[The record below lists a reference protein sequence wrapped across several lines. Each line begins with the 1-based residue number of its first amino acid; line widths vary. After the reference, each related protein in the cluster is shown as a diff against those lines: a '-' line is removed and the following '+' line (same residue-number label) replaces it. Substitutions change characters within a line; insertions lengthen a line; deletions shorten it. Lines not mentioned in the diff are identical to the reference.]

1 MCARVCVLISPTL
14 TRVAESEKVF
24 FPAARKWWNKE
35 KKLQLY
41 PFELINN
48 DVDESIKVVDLCG
61 FKSLEM
67 CFVSLE
73 KVFHA
78 SFDSIA
84 DSFYLISFKT
94 ETSYPSLW

>member
-1 MCARVCVLISPTL
+1 M
-14 TRVAESEKVF
+14 KKFF
-24 FPAARKWWNKE
+24 FPLLVNGKIKKKE
-35 KKLQLY
+35 LQLY

-84 DSFYLISFKT
+84 DSFYLISCKT
-94 ETSYPSLW
+94 ETSYSSL